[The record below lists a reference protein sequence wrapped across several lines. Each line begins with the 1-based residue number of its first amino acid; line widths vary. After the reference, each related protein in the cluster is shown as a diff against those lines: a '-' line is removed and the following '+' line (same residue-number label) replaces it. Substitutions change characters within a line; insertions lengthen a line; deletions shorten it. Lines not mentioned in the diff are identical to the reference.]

1 MSNKMRVFYET
12 GDGAITDATGENSSV
27 IFKVISDANVEVGRL
42 EIDGNNLPRENQ
54 HRAYLYGINKLLT
67 DRTSDQKD
75 KVAKL
80 ADMQEVFDLLCTGE
94 WAKERVVGAIVVS
107 PEVEALA
114 SLQDMS
120 IPDVQAALGMYK
132 KETRAIILRRDDVH
146 AKAKLI
152 REARKDAKAKTLDDM
167 IPQS

>member
-107 PEVEALA
+107 PEVEAL
-114 SLQDMS
+114 SQMQS
-120 IPDVQAALGMYK
+120 ISVPDVQAALAQYDK
-132 KETRAIILRRDDVH
+132 DTRKAILGRDDVQSV
-146 AKAKLI
+146 AKLI
-152 REARKDAKAKTLDDM
+152 RAARKDAPTKTLDDM
-167 IPQS
+167 IPAK